1 MTFFSIS
8 LPHLLLLLAAGF
20 AAGGVNAIAGGGTI
34 LTFPAL
40 LLTGSDSIRANAT
53 STLALIVGIVGSVY
67 GYREHFAAIKGWL
80 RQLLPVSL
88 VGGLLGA
95 LLLTHTSS
103 ATFDRIVPFLLLFA
117 TVLFMFQGMISS
129 RLPGG
134 GRDVEAAKG
143 PALAAII
150 LQFFT
155 AIYGGY
161 FGAGIGILML
171 ATLSLSGLRNLNH
184 MSAVKTAL
192 GGLINVV
199 AAVYFIGCGLIDWPK
214 MTVIALG
221 AIPGYY
227 LGSLFTQRIEA
238 RTVRRVICGI
248 GLVIAGYFF
257 VKKFGGAA

>member
-1 MTFFSIS
+1 MTFFSIP

-20 AAGGVNAIAGGGTI
+20 AAGGVNAVAGGGTI

-117 TVLFMFQGMISS
+117 TVLFMFQGVISS

-143 PALAAII
+143 PALAAIV

-155 AIYGGY
+155 AVYGGY

-192 GGLINVV
+192 GGLI
-199 AAVYFIGCGLIDWPK
+199 DWPK
-214 MTVIALG
+214 MTIIALG

-227 LGSLFTQRIEA
+227 LGSLFTQRIAA

-257 VKKFGGAA
+257 VKKF